1 MTAARVSTPVAP
13 APIGSVRRAFND
25 GLVVAWRNLKRIP
38 RIPELAIFAILQS
51 IMFVLLFAFVFGG
64 AILIPG
70 NPNPNAY
77 REYLM
82 PGIFAQTIVFAA
94 ATTAIGMCDDI
105 NKGIIDR
112 FRSLPMARSAVLTGR
127 TSSDVVYNAGILV
140 VLMVTGFAVGWTNH
154 NGFGALLAGIALLLL
169 FAFAMA
175 WIGVW
180 LGLSVP
186 TVEVAQQ
193 VSFTVIF
200 PITFV
205 SSAFVPIAS
214 MPEWLQPFA
223 DMEPDQHAEFE
234 PATPVGQPGDEPAE
248 RQPGV
253 HGPGPRDAHLGR
265 GHPGDLRPARRAPL
279 SLDEPLNRRPPRA
292 PTIVESCCQPPLS
305 SPSVW
310 SSD

>member
-1 MTAARVSTPVAP
+1 MSTATNIPVPVAP
-13 APIGSVRRAFND
+13 APIGSVRRAVSD
-25 GLVVAWRNLKRIP
+25 GLVVCWRNLKRIP
-38 RIPELAIFAILQS
+38 RIPELAIFAIIQS

-64 AILIPG
+64 AIPL
-70 NPNPNAY
+70 PNGESYND
-77 REYLM
+77 YLM

-140 VLMVTGFAVGWTNH
+140 VLMLSGVAVGWTVH
-154 NGFGALLAGIALLLL
+154 TGFVALLQGVALLLL

-205 SSAFVPIAS
+205 SNVFVPIAS
-214 MPEWLQPFA
+214 LPSWLQPFA
-223 DMEPDQHAEFE
+223 EWNPTSTLTASLRQIWGNPNPYPAGSSLASTEPVLVTLGWVVVILAIFA
-234 PATPVGQPGDEPAE
+234 PI
-248 RQPGV
+248 GV
-253 HGPGPRDAHLGR
+253 
-265 GHPGDLRPARRAPL
+265 RRYR
-279 SLDEPLNRRPPRA
+279 SMSR
-292 PTIVESCCQPPLS
+292 
-305 SPSVW
+305 
-310 SSD
+310 

>member
-1 MTAARVSTPVAP
+1 MTTARVSTPAAP

-127 TSSDVVYNAGILV
+127 TSSDVVYNARHPGRADGERLRGRLDEPQRV
-140 VLMVTGFAVGWTNH
+140 RRAPRR
-154 NGFGALLAGIALLLL
+154 ASRSCSL

-214 MPEWLQPFA
+214 MPTWLQPFA
-223 DMEPDQHAEFE
+223 EWNPTSTLSSSLRRLWGNPETNPPSDSLASTD
-234 PATPVGQPGDEPAE
+234 PVLVTLIWVVVILAIF
-248 RQPGV
+248 
-253 HGPGPRDAHLGR
+253 
-265 GHPGDLRPARRAPL
+265 APL
-279 SLDEPLNRRPPRA
+279 GVRRYR
-292 PTIVESCCQPPLS
+292 SMS
-305 SPSVW
+305 R
-310 SSD
+310 